1 MWKMQVIII
10 GPASKGYCEVVIR
23 ESLCKVHA
31 TVLLGGVGNLL
42 SNVKVASVIMLAN
55 DP

>member
-1 MWKMQVIII
+1 M
-10 GPASKGYCEVVIR
+10 
-23 ESLCKVHA
+23 HA